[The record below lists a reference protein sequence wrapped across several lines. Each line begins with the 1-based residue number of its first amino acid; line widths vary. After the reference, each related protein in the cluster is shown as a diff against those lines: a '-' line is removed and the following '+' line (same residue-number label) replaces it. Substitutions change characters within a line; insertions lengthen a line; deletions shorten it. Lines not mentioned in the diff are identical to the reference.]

1 MVSYSS
7 SAAVFDALGDPTRL
21 AIVAQL
27 SRHGGQRMGALAEGF
42 SMTRPAV
49 AKHIGVLERAGV
61 ITMEKKGREK
71 ICHLCPETLAQA
83 ASWLELHERMWTSAL
98 DDLAA
103 HFAEGKDNDDD
114 GHD

>member
-1 MVSYSS
+1 MVSFQSP
-7 SAAVFDALGDPTRL
+7 AAIFDALGDPTRL

-27 SRHGGQRMGALAEGF
+27 CAEGGQRMGELAQGF

-61 ITMEKKGREK
+61 ITVHKKGREK
-71 ICHLCPETLAQA
+71 ICRLCPETLAQA
-83 ASWLELHERMWTSAL
+83 ADWLELHERLWTAAL

-103 HFAEGKDNDDD
+103 HFEERNDDD
-114 GHD
+114 GDGKA